1 MDEPHAVD
9 IWQYGKLVESL
20 IQDGLLRI
28 KPNVLPLDRM
38 LDNDPRR
45 RPSGDVILQL
55 KTPYTDGTTPLL
67 FSGLEFVE
75 KLAALIP
82 PARVHLTRFFWMS
95 SAARQNSR
103 ANCSAAVAGSGAARG
118 RR

>member
-45 RPSGDVILQL
+45 RPSGDVILESNFFTRNNAVSVVRYCRL
-55 KTPYTDGTTPLL
+55 K
-67 FSGLEFVE
+67 GLD
-75 KLAALIP
+75 K
-82 PARVHLTRFFWMS
+82 S
-95 SAARQNSR
+95 QNADWSQ
-103 ANCSAAVAGSGAARG
+103 
-118 RR
+118 